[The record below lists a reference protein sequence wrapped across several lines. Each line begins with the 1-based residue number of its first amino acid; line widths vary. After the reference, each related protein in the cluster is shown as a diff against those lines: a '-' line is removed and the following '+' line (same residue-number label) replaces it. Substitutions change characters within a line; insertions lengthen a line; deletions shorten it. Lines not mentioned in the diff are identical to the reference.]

1 MQESFNFKLYLRD
14 RFSLSLIMVGIV
26 LGSVAAL
33 QVPTIYETSFEI
45 ALAKISYRKA
55 GASDG
60 NIKSITVP
68 TVAEAR
74 KLLLKPDEISNAMLI
89 SCGYLPRDVNRI
101 KLARSIKAYRSDANG
116 ERLFVV
122 VNSPQQ
128 DQALP
133 CASALSEKIISFS
146 QLEKKQELNRLMALS
161 DVKVFSVDAYISRPI
176 MVSDKKTSQPLNLFF
191 GVFFSVIL
199 LGCICRKL
207 YKNIIHPST
216 RA

>member
-1 MQESFNFKLYLRD
+1 MKESFNLKFYLRD
-14 RFSLSLIMVGIV
+14 RFFLALTLVAFFFG
-26 LGSVAAL
+26 LGSAIL
-33 QVPTIYETSFEI
+33 VPSIYEASLEI

-55 GASDG
+55 GAIEDDTTSKV
-60 NIKSITVP
+60 IPSVI
-68 TVAEAR
+68 EAR

-89 SCGYLPRDVNRI
+89 SCGYLPQDVNRI
-101 KLARSIKAYRSDANG
+101 KLARSIKAYRSDTNG

-122 VNSPQQ
+122 VNSQQQ
-128 DQALP
+128 DQAFP

-161 DVKVFSVDAYISRPI
+161 DAKVFSVDAHISRPI
-176 MVSDKKTSQPLNLFF
+176 MVSDKKTSKPLNLFF
-191 GVFFSVIL
+191 GIFFSVIL

-207 YKNIIHPST
+207 YKNIIHSST